1 MLILLLLGFLLAWL
15 LADFV
20 YRRYWDRGLEIL
32 VQFADDS
39 VYEGDSTILREEI
52 SNNKYLPMPAV
63 EICMAMSRNL
73 EFSSPEKENSNITDQ
88 NYKRDVFSFLGHQKV
103 IRRIPVS
110 CPKRGFY
117 QITKVQ
123 VLAYDLSYSSH
134 FYRELDQH
142 TQMYVYPRRVDVQRI
157 SLICQAISGMVLVQ
171 NRLYPD
177 PFEFSGIREYQ
188 RADPMNRINWKASAK
203 NGNLMVNQQDSTTSI
218 TVTLILDVED
228 SGILKY
234 ESLTEESIRIVAS
247 LAARLVGAGMELDV
261 IGNAAA
267 GQLNVNGNA
276 AAEQPNVNGNAAAM
290 KPEADSNAAAGQPEG
305 TSSAQHLAIHIK
317 SGAGRMQEL
326 NRMLACID
334 TKIPADDIRGI
345 LEDEIHKKVTGHIY
359 VLVSKN
365 VYPETGSLLE
375 RLSAGNNQILWV
387 APVHRNMMAEEFRK
401 PGVQRM
407 RWEVE

>member
-1 MLILLLLGFLLAWL
+1 
-15 LADFV
+15 
-20 YRRYWDRGLEIL
+20 
-32 VQFADDS
+32 
-39 VYEGDSTILREEI
+39 
-52 SNNKYLPMPAV
+52 
-63 EICMAMSRNL
+63 
-73 EFSSPEKENSNITDQ
+73 
-88 NYKRDVFSFLGHQKV
+88 
-103 IRRIPVS
+103 
-110 CPKRGFY
+110 
-117 QITKVQ
+117 
-123 VLAYDLSYSSH
+123 
-134 FYRELDQH
+134 
-142 TQMYVYPRRVDVQRI
+142 
-157 SLICQAISGMVLVQ
+157 
-171 NRLYPD
+171 
-177 PFEFSGIREYQ
+177 
-188 RADPMNRINWKASAK
+188 
-203 NGNLMVNQQDSTTSI
+203 MVNQQDSTTSI

-247 LAARLVGAGMELDV
+247 LVARLVGTGMELDV

-267 GQLNVNGNA
+267 EQLNVNGNA
-276 AAEQPNVNGNAAAM
+276 ATEQPNVNGNAAAM
-290 KPEADSNAAAGQPEG
+290 KPEADSNAAARQPEG

-345 LEDEIHKKVTGHIY
+345 LEDEIHKKATGHIY

-365 VYPETGSLLE
+365 VYPETESLLE